1 MRPVRASCWSS
12 MTPITSCV
20 AFRSAQSA
28 AARPAMGCRTSAT
41 PRSTSS
47 FPVNLRLGGRLGHAF
62 LASRLPSAQRHVVEE
77 HRGDQ
82 RQDQDC
88 GTDQEDLMKGGRQ
101 PDANRMQHL
110 VEEGRTLRSEAAR
123 LGPARRDL
131 RRIEEGLWTAAG
143 TGEEA
148 SGLSRKVKAG
158 HFVADVDGQLLA
170 EHGAQ
175 HRGAER
181 STNLAPELDLA

>member
-1 MRPVRASCWSS
+1 
-12 MTPITSCV
+12 
-20 AFRSAQSA
+20 
-28 AARPAMGCRTSAT
+28 
-41 PRSTSS
+41 
-47 FPVNLRLGGRLGHAF
+47 
-62 LASRLPSAQRHVVEE
+62 
-77 HRGDQ
+77 
-82 RQDQDC
+82 
-88 GTDQEDLMKGGRQ
+88 
-101 PDANRMQHL
+101 MQHL

-181 STNLAPELDLA
+181 SADLAPELDLALRHAKELPRQRALHRREIERERRPQAGAH